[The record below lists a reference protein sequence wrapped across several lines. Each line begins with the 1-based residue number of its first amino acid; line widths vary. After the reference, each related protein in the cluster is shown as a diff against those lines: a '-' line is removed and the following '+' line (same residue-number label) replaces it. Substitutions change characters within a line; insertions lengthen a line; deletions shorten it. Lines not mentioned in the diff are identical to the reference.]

1 MSDTAELNT
10 DSTPDLTK
18 GDTITVEVTR
28 PAHGGEGIAH
38 HGGRVIFVRGGFP
51 GDDVDVEI
59 TQVKKRFARGFVVQV
74 NSASPHRVES
84 RCPAAA
90 AGAGCCDYAE
100 LAPGAELDI
109 KSRILTDQLERI
121 GGLTDIPTP
130 ELIDLEPAQGWRTR
144 VRLGV
149 DSSGRA
155 GFRKVRSNDLVTD
168 VACSQVVPELI
179 DGLVGPG
186 ARTFTPDSE
195 VIAAI
200 DDRGVRTVV
209 EVRKAPR
216 GRRAETILHVLEGD
230 GRVEETVG
238 EHTWTFPVSG
248 FWQAHTKA
256 PGAYSA
262 FIGEVLDE
270 AELTDVDKRGP
281 VAWDLYGGVGLFV
294 PVINRALGAHVH
306 SVELSEGSAEAG
318 DDALV
323 GLPVTFHAGRVESV
337 TSQLPKPHVV
347 VLDPPRTG
355 AGSDVVATIAEAKPQ
370 LVIHIG
376 CDPATFARDVAD
388 WSAGGYTLNRLAVFN
403 AFPGTHHYETIGVFT
418 RKSA

>member
-10 DSTPDLTK
+10 DPTPDLTK

-28 PAHGGEGIAH
+28 PAHGGEGVAH

-74 NSASPHRVES
+74 NSASPHRVDS

-100 LAPGAELDI
+100 LAPEAELDI
-109 KSRILTDQLERI
+109 KSRVLTDQLQRI

-130 ELIDLEPAQGWRTR
+130 ELIDLEPSQGWRTR

-149 DSSGRA
+149 DASGRA
-155 GFRKVRSNDLVTD
+155 GFRKTRSNELVTD

-186 ARTFTPDSE
+186 ARTFTPESE
-195 VIAAI
+195 VIAAM

-209 EVRKAPR
+209 EARKAPR

-230 GRVEETVG
+230 GAVEQTVG
-238 EHTWTFPVSG
+238 DYTWSFPVSG

-262 FIGEVLDE
+262 FIGEVLDG
-270 AELTDVDKRGP
+270 AELADVDKRGP

-318 DDALV
+318 DDALA

-355 AGSDVVATIAEAKPQ
+355 AGSDVVSTIAAAKPQ

-388 WSAGGYTLNRLAVFN
+388 WSAGGYTLDRLAVFN
-403 AFPGTHHYETIGVFT
+403 AFPATHHYETIGVFT

>member
-1 MSDTAELNT
+1 MSDTAELTT
-10 DSTPDLTK
+10 DPTPDLTK

-74 NSASPHRVES
+74 NSASPHRVDS

-100 LAPGAELDI
+100 LAPDAELEI
-109 KSRILTDQLERI
+109 KSRVLTDQLQRI

-130 ELIDLEPAQGWRTR
+130 ELFELEPSQGWRTR

-149 DSSGRA
+149 DASGRA
-155 GFRKVRSNDLVTD
+155 GFRKLRSNDLVTD

-179 DGLVGPG
+179 DGLLGPG

-230 GRVEETVG
+230 GSVEQTVG
-238 EHTWTFPVSG
+238 DHTWTFPVSG

-262 FIGEVLDE
+262 FIGEVLDG
-270 AELTDVDKRGP
+270 AELVDVDKRGP

-318 DDALV
+318 DDALA

-355 AGSDVVATIAEAKPQ
+355 AGSEVVATIAGAKPQ

-388 WSAGGYTLNRLAVFN
+388 WSAGGYTLDRLAVFN
-403 AFPGTHHYETIGVFT
+403 AFPATHHYETIGVFT